1 MLCVRMQGIVLQGF
15 TFASFFFGLKAMGEH
30 YPTWSQGGTA
40 WFTDLSTLDTTYV
53 LPVITAVTFLATTEA
68 AAVDSTDPKSAQM
81 RMAMRALS
89 VAMLPISATM
99 PAGVLMY
106 WITTNTFGTVQGLL
120 MKQSAVRQALNLP
133 PLSDVRSG
141 INASAGS
148 TVVNAA
154 FKEKSSS
161 SNSNSNSSNSS
172 SSSSSG
178 GARQQ
183 NISGRNVTVTPA
195 QQAQAE
201 HFKGICM
208 YCIHTHMQ

>member
-1 MLCVRMQGIVLQGF
+1 VCLQGIVLQGF

-40 WFTDLSTLDTTYV
+40 WFTDLSALDTTYI

-89 VAMLPISATM
+89 IAMLPISATM

-106 WITTNTFGTVQGLL
+106 WTTTNTFGTVQGLL
-120 MKQSAVRQALNLP
+120 MKQSAIRKALNLP
-133 PLSDVRSG
+133 PRSDGV
-141 INASAGS
+141 ASS
-148 TVVNAA
+148 TVDAA
-154 FKEKSSS
+154 FKDKP
-161 SNSNSNSSNSS
+161 SS
-172 SSSSSG
+172 SSSTSSSSS

-183 NISGRNVTVTPA
+183 NISGRTITVTPA

-201 HFKGICM
+201 HFKGM
-208 YCIHTHMQ
+208 YVCIVYTSLILVITC